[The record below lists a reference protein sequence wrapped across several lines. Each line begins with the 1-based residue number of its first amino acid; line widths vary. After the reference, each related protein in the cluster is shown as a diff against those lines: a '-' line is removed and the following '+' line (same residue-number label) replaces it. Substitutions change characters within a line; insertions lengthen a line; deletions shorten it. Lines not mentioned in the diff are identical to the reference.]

1 MHALRLLHR
10 SLVAGGVLLD
20 LQPALADS
28 LVLAGGEPA
37 GRLDERGFQRDL
49 VATAAGLGSAISEGL
64 FVLEDEVWFDI
75 VHRFE
80 EGAELVAEVS
90 GWRGV
95 SVPPELVRLVEAGR
109 PLFEVVET
117 CTLRRF
123 SVR

>member
-49 VATAAGLGSAISEGL
+49 VATAEGLDVALSEGL
-64 FVLEDEVWFDI
+64 FVLEDEVWLDI

-95 SVPPELVRLVEAGR
+95 RVPPELVRRVEAGR
-109 PLFEVVET
+109 APCEVVET
-117 CTLRRF
+117 CTLRRLQAC
-123 SVR
+123 